1 MKEEKT
7 SEDLDKSKAS
17 GVAVR
22 IKFSSKEIHIMG
34 LNYKFPKS
42 DWRIGEDV
50 TSVIDLAGKELLVWV
65 RLGKA
70 VFFSNE
76 VGNVQRSIVLENIDL
91 KIGNYRV
98 NTKNW
103 ETRTDR
109 SGLPFFVF
117 EIPQNPQE
125 ILASF
130 K

>member
-1 MKEEKT
+1 M
-7 SEDLDKSKAS
+7 
-17 GVAVR
+17 
-22 IKFSSKEIHIMG
+22 
-34 LNYKFPKS
+34 
-42 DWRIGEDV
+42 
-50 TSVIDLAGKELLVWV
+50 
-65 RLGKA
+65 
-70 VFFSNE
+70 FFSNE

>member
-1 MKEEKT
+1 MRPRT
-7 SEDLDKSKAS
+7 LQ
-17 GVAVR
+17 
-22 IKFSSKEIHIMG
+22 
-34 LNYKFPKS
+34 
-42 DWRIGEDV
+42 
-50 TSVIDLAGKELLVWV
+50 
-65 RLGKA
+65 RLGKC
-70 VFFSNE
+70 
-76 VGNVQRSIVLENIDL
+76 ENIDL